1 MSDTIKKN
9 TTIMDNLIFNYYETL
24 SNEDKKIVDEFLNK
38 LINKK
43 KNNIDI
49 IIIAIKQKIESLL
62 VLNHSLI

>member
-1 MSDTIKKN
+1 
-9 TTIMDNLIFNYYETL
+9 MDNLIFNYYEIL
-24 SNEDKKIVDEFLNK
+24 SSEDKKIVDEFLEK

-49 IIIAIKQKIESLL
+49 INIAIKQKIESLL

>member
-1 MSDTIKKN
+1 MSES
-9 TTIMDNLIFNYYETL
+9 IFNYYEIL
-24 SNEDKKIVDEFLNK
+24 SREDKKIVDEFLEK

-49 IIIAIKQKIESLL
+49 INIAIKQKIESLL